1 MLSDATPS
9 ARAESGDS
17 RARAEVLRIA
27 GARAGGCSEARRRIG
42 GEKGRALALSDVA
55 RSAGGDVGDA
65 HTHAEAAYHERMPK
79 LTSAQDGVGM
89 T

>member
-1 MLSDATPS
+1 MD
-9 ARAESGDS
+9 
-17 RARAEVLRIA
+17 
-27 GARAGGCSEARRRIG
+27 RRRK
-42 GEKGRALALSDVA
+42 GESVALALSDVA

-65 HTHAEAAYHERMPK
+65 HTHAEAAYRERMPK